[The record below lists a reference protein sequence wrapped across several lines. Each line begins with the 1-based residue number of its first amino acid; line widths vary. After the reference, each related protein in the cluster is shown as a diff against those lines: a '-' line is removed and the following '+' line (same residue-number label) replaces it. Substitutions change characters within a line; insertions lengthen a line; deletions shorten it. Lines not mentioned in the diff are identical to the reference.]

1 MNKYYSITVDG
12 AENISAAE
20 KFIGANCTK
29 DLLIHGRRIAQAEIV
44 IPFGECGYRC
54 SDSPFG
60 LVSFSYILPA
70 NVGKVLD
77 SIKRLGF
84 SGIALVSEESENEC
98 FVKTL
103 SCFATV
109 I

>member
-12 AENISAAE
+12 ADNISAAE

-29 DLLIHGRRIAQAEIV
+29 GLYVHGRRIAQAEIV

-54 SDSPFG
+54 SDLPFG
-60 LVSFSYILPA
+60 LVSFSYINPA

-77 SIKRLGF
+77 SMVKLGF
-84 SGIALVSEESENEC
+84 SGIALVSEESEDEY

-103 SCFATV
+103 NCFATV